1 MTEELIGY
9 VTGNINRD
17 RIMKILEAKG
27 AERSEIIA
35 KRARIPLKTATKI
48 LLDLKEKGL
57 VEQEGE
63 NFKLTNRGKEIVREI
78 LKIL

>member
-17 RIMKILEAKG
+17 RIMKILESKG
-27 AERSEIIA
+27 AEKSEVIA
-35 KRARIPLKTATKI
+35 KRARIPLKTAGKI
-48 LLDLKEKGL
+48 LMELKEKGL

-63 NFKLTNRGKEIVREI
+63 NFKLTSKGREIVREI
-78 LKIL
+78 LKII

>member
-1 MTEELIGY
+1 MDEELIGY

-17 RIMKILEAKG
+17 RIMKILESKG
-27 AERSEIIA
+27 AEKSEVIA
-35 KRARIPLKTATKI
+35 KRARIPSRTASKI
-48 LLDLKEKGL
+48 LLELKEKGL

-63 NFKLTNRGKEIVREI
+63 NFKLTAKGEEVVKAI